1 MVSEIKVV
9 VISALQEELSFL
21 LNKSDFGWEKPKM
34 LRGDF
39 PCYVGTLRKEDKAI
53 RIAAVTQPLDEMG
66 LSDAAIL
73 ATTAIF
79 ELKPS
84 YLVLIGIC
92 GGRIAEHI
100 KIGDIVV
107 PGKAFHYQYG
117 KYKGGEIKKD
127 LMNVDADRSTVSS
140 IRTFLDNS
148 QCSKIS
154 NSANDI
160 GLVMP
165 NRTNL
170 KAHYNSIG
178 SADLVVDEPAK
189 IEDARTQD
197 RKIVAVDMESYAVLK
212 TASLLDVKG
221 IVIKSIS
228 DIPIEGEDR
237 TAQEIYRSYARFTA
251 TEAVYRFAKETD
263 FFLS

>member
-1 MVSEIKVV
+1 MVSEIKVA

-21 LNKSDFGWEKPKM
+21 LNKPDFGWERSKM
-34 LRGDF
+34 LKGGF
-39 PCYVGTLRKEDKAI
+39 PCHIGTLSKGDKAI
-53 RIAAVTQPLDEMG
+53 RVAAVTQPLDEMG

-73 ATTAIF
+73 AATAIF
-79 ELKPS
+79 ELEPS

-107 PGKAFHYQYG
+107 PKNAFHYQYG

-127 LMNVDADRSTVSS
+127 LMNVDADRLTVSS
-140 IRTFLDNS
+140 VRTFLDN
-148 QCSKIS
+148 QCYKIS
-154 NSANDI
+154 DSARKS
-160 GLVMP
+160 GLTMP
-165 NRTNL
+165 TRTDL
-170 KAHYNSIG
+170 KVHYNSIG
-178 SADLVVDEPAK
+178 SADLVVDEPSK
-189 IEDARTQD
+189 IENARTQD

-221 IVIKSIS
+221 IIIKSIS
-228 DIPIEGEDR
+228 DIPVEDEDR
-237 TAQEIYRSYARFTA
+237 ASQEIYRSYARFTA
-251 TEAVYRFAKETD
+251 TEAFYKFVKETD